1 MRTFAFIQ
9 DPGHGWLRVPKAEF
23 DAMAIS
29 DKISDCSYQS
39 DKYVFLEEDVDMGV
53 FMEARETRGIVTKTK
68 PYQNKSRES
77 KIRKYPSYKPAVLTV
92 G

>member
-23 DAMAIS
+23 DAMNIS
-29 DKISDCSYQS
+29 DKISGYSYQS
-39 DKYVFLEEDVDMGV
+39 DKYVFLEEDADMGI
-53 FMEARETRGIVTKTK
+53 FMDAREKAGIVTKVK